1 MNQVKKGIR
10 LWPLYII
17 VSLTFLAIVLVW
29 LMDAGHRQNQVA
41 LTVLIFI
48 ITAFLGI
55 SWLLGLSRLAW
66 RTKFKSFAVIFIS
79 IIAFLFLFQFAGF
92 SGDLVPK
99 FELRWGER
107 TIPSILLSDVQDTPD
122 ELSSNFPQFLGPNRN
137 AVITDIKLETN
148 WETHAPE
155 LVWRIP
161 VGAGW
166 SGFAVVGNSAITQE
180 QEDEWEKVVCY
191 DLYTGKEKWTHK
203 DEARYYTSLG
213 GLGPRATPAIDGNH
227 VYTVGATGILN
238 CLDIESGRQI
248 WSTNI
253 FVENN
258 AKAPH
263 WGISVS
269 PLIVDEL
276 VIVSAGGAVAYHK
289 DSGEIAWTGHRVKSA
304 YSSPV
309 LLTLAGTEQVVLFDH
324 GLITAHEP
332 STGKLLWKQS
342 WPSSGVEIAAQPLPL
357 PGDKLL
363 VSTAYG
369 IGSKLFQIS
378 KSNQSEKFIVDLL
391 WETIRFK
398 AKFTTIIHYE
408 NYLYG
413 LDDGIFACI
422 DPSDGSRQW
431 KKGRYG
437 HGQTLLIGDVLLVLT
452 ESGEIVLLKPDPEKH
467 TELARI
473 QGITGQTW
481 NNPALSGNLLLVRNS
496 QEAACYRLRTE

>member
-1 MNQVKKGIR
+1 MNPVKKGIR
-10 LWPLYII
+10 LWPL
-17 VSLTFLAIVLVW
+17 LIVLSLCILSIGYVW
-29 LMDAGHRQNQVA
+29 IQDAGHRQDKSI
-41 LTVLIFI
+41 LTQLLLII
-48 ITAFLGI
+48 AGILGVI
-55 SWLLGLSRLAW
+55 WLLSLSRLTW
-66 RTKFKSFAVIFIS
+66 KTKLKSFAVICIS
-79 IIAFLFLFQFAGF
+79 IVAFIFLFQFNGF

-99 FELRWGER
+99 FEFRWGKG
-107 TIPSILLSDVQDTPD
+107 TIPSTSLSYAQDASDKPSTG
-122 ELSSNFPQFLGPNRN
+122 FPQFLGPSRN
-137 AVITDIKLETN
+137 AIITDITLSTN
-148 WETHAPE
+148 WEEHPPE

-161 VGAGW
+161 VGAAW
-166 SGFAVVGNSAITQE
+166 SGFAVVNTSAITQE
-180 QEDEWEKVVCY
+180 QEGEWEKVVCY

-213 GLGPRATPAIDGNH
+213 GLGPRATPTIDGDH
-227 VYTVGATGILN
+227 VFTVGSTGILN
-238 CLDIESGRQI
+238 CLDFESGRQI

-253 FVENN
+253 FVENS
-258 AKAPH
+258 AEAPP

-269 PLIVDEL
+269 PLIVDDL

-289 DSGEIAWTGHRVKSA
+289 KTGKIAWTGYRVKSA

-309 LLTLAGTEQVVLFDH
+309 LLTLANTKQVVLFDD

-342 WPSSGVEIAAQPLPL
+342 WPSSGVECAAQPLPL

-378 KSNQSEKFIVDLL
+378 KGNQSEKFIVDLL
-391 WETIRFK
+391 WESTYLK
-398 AKFTTIIHYE
+398 AKFTTVIYYQD
-408 NYLYG
+408 YLYG

-437 HGQTLLIGDVLLVLT
+437 HGQTLFIGDVLLVLT

-467 TELARI
+467 IELARI
-473 QGITGQTW
+473 QGISGQTW
-481 NNPALSGNLLLVRNS
+481 NNPALTGNLLLVRNS
-496 QEAACYRLRTE
+496 QEAACYRLQTE

>member
-1 MNQVKKGIR
+1 MNPVKKGVR
-10 LWPLYII
+10 LWPLHLVI
-17 VSLTFLAIVLVW
+17 SLCILSIGYVW
-29 LMDAGHRQNQVA
+29 IRDASHRQDKVI
-41 LTVLIFI
+41 LTLLLLII
-48 ITAFLGI
+48 AGILGVI
-55 SWLLGLSRLAW
+55 WLLGLSRITW
-66 RTKFKSFAVIFIS
+66 RTKFKSFAVIIIS
-79 IIAFLFLFQFAGF
+79 IVAFIFLFQFDGF

-107 TIPSILLSDVQDTPD
+107 TIPSISLSDVQDKPD
-122 ELSSNFPQFLGPNRN
+122 ELSSDFPQFLGPNRN

-148 WETHAPE
+148 WEEHAPE
-155 LVWRIP
+155 LLWRIP

-213 GLGPRATPAIDGNH
+213 GLGPRATPAIDGNN

-238 CLDIESGRQI
+238 CLDFDSGRKI

-258 AKAPH
+258 AKAPP
-263 WGISVS
+263 WGISGS
-269 PLIVDEL
+269 PLIVDDL

-289 DSGEIAWTGHRVKSA
+289 ESGKIAWRGHRVKSA

-324 GLITAHEP
+324 GLITSHEP
-332 STGKLLWKQS
+332 TTGKLLWKQP
-342 WPSSGVEIAAQPLPL
+342 WPSNVECAAQPLPL

-391 WETIRFK
+391 WESTYLK
-398 AKFTTIIHYE
+398 AKFTTVIFHKD
-408 NYLYG
+408 YLYG

-437 HGQTLLIGDVLLVLT
+437 HGQTLFIGNVLLVLT
-452 ESGEIVLLKPDPEKH
+452 ESGDIVLLKPDPEEH
-467 TELARI
+467 IELARI
-473 QGITGQTW
+473 EGITGQTW
-481 NNPALSGNLLLVRNS
+481 NNPTLSGNLLLVRNS
-496 QEAACYRLRTE
+496 QEAACYRLQTE